1 MARKR
6 PKEFIDLDNSQ
17 DSYGLDSEDLS
28 AYLSDSESNDFED
41 SEVHSSGG
49 IESIQFAA
57 YQQVLKNYHELKVLK
72 RQLAKTISLE
82 EAKKQKSAKRPK
94 EVFTRFSV
102 SSFSSILDALTPE
115 NREVIENSG
124 LGSLLLFQ
132 KCYVPNKFVKW
143 VAELVNYRSADIVV
157 DGKLYSGLVA

>member
-6 PKEFIDLDNSQ
+6 PKEFINLDNSQ

-72 RQLAKTISLE
+72 RKQRSKNLLKGPKKFLPDFQFQAFHLFWMLLHLKIVKSLKILGWDLFCFSKSAMCLISL
-82 EAKKQKSAKRPK
+82 
-94 EVFTRFSV
+94 
-102 SSFSSILDALTPE
+102 
-115 NREVIENSG
+115 
-124 LGSLLLFQ
+124 
-132 KCYVPNKFVKW
+132 
-143 VAELVNYRSADIVV
+143 
-157 DGKLYSGLVA
+157 

>member
-41 SEVHSSGG
+41 SEVSFSSLCSFLNLPIPLYPVFLIVFPVFILVFYQVHSSGG

-57 YQQVLKNYHELKVLK
+57 YQQVLKN
-72 RQLAKTISLE
+72 
-82 EAKKQKSAKRPK
+82 
-94 EVFTRFSV
+94 
-102 SSFSSILDALTPE
+102 
-115 NREVIENSG
+115 VIYFIFPLIPFWIFN
-124 LGSLLLFQ
+124 F
-132 KCYVPNKFVKW
+132 
-143 VAELVNYRSADIVV
+143 NYT
-157 DGKLYSGLVA
+157 